1 MKPLR
6 LINSPHP
13 ALALPNH
20 VAYKATR
27 EEVAAMYRQT
37 RESQQQEAAPAAAAP
52 ITAAS
57 RTVSPLPAPAVPKVL
72 SKSEQANAA
81 VAYSKAH
88 SVSVVQALKTLG
100 FAATQPASQPISP
113 LISPSMPQGQSK
125 EEQASAAVAH
135 SKAHGVSVV
144 QALKTL
150 GYAT

>member
-6 LINSPHP
+6 PINSPHP

-27 EEVAAMYRQT
+27 EEVAALYR
-37 RESQQQEAAPAAAAP
+37 RPGESQRQEAVPAAAAP
-52 ITAAS
+52 STAAY
-57 RTVSPLPAPAVPKVL
+57 RAVRPLPALAPAVPKVL

-100 FAATQPASQPISP
+100 FAS
-113 LISPSMPQGQSK
+113 
-125 EEQASAAVAH
+125 
-135 SKAHGVSVV
+135 
-144 QALKTL
+144 
-150 GYAT
+150 